1 MVEVANSFSCCAL
14 LKRLKNTS
22 FTFFNQISSNFLI
35 LTQSSLKFMGKM
47 VIIITLIWFQRTKY
61 LQDWN
66 QFMKSHTFHHDL
78 RAWVTF
84 ANRLLNRP
92 LIGLLGHFLIKRTKD
107 LKQIN
112 TIFQSYITIC
122 KVSPPFWHL
131 CPLFSTS
138 NNFDTFV
145 GYPVICYY
153 DHPILSF
160 ISPMYTIHLVILTS
174 PGYISHT
181 YISH

>member
-1 MVEVANSFSCCAL
+1 M
-14 LKRLKNTS
+14 
-22 FTFFNQISSNFLI
+22 I
-35 LTQSSLKFMGKM
+35 
-47 VIIITLIWFQRTKY
+47 IIITLIWFQRTKY

-84 ANRLLNRP
+84 SNRLLNRP

-138 NNFDTFV
+138 SVLWSNNFWHLRWLSCHLLLWSSHFISHVYYTL
-145 GYPVICYY
+145 GYINFPWLYLPYESHYIEVLLEVIR
-153 DHPILSF
+153 DF
-160 ISPMYTIHLVILTS
+160 ISPMYTILLVYNNTPWLYLPWNINNL
-174 PGYISHT
+174 IIH
-181 YISH
+181 

>member
-1 MVEVANSFSCCAL
+1 MLYLKDLKIL
-14 LKRLKNTS
+14 LLL
-22 FTFFNQISSNFLI
+22 FLTKFLAI
-35 LTQSSLKFMGKM
+35 FLFWHNFMGKM
-47 VIIITLIWFQRTKY
+47 IIIITLIWFQRTKY
-61 LQDWN
+61 LHDWN

-84 ANRLLNRP
+84 SNRLLNRP

-122 KVSPPFWHL
+122 KVSPPCSHL

-138 NNFDTFV
+138 SVLWSNKFW
-145 GYPVICYY
+145 
-153 DHPILSF
+153 HLRWLSCHLLIWSHLII
-160 ISPMYTIHLVILTS
+160 ISPMYIYYTL
-174 PGYISHT
+174 GYISH
-181 YISH
+181 ISPTTL

>member
-1 MVEVANSFSCCAL
+1 MLYLKDLKIL
-14 LKRLKNTS
+14 LLL
-22 FTFFNQISSNFLI
+22 FLTKFLAI
-35 LTQSSLKFMGKM
+35 FLFWHNFMGKM
-47 VIIITLIWFQRTKY
+47 IIIITLIWFQRTKY
-61 LQDWN
+61 LHDWN

-78 RAWVTF
+78 KAWVTF
-84 ANRLLNRP
+84 SNRLLNRP

-131 CPLFSTS
+131 CPLFSTLSVLCS
-138 NNFDTFV
+138 NNFDTFI

-153 DHPILSF
+153 DHPILSLYLKC
-160 ISPMYTIHLVILTS
+160 ILYTWL
-174 PGYISHT
+174 Y
-181 YISH
+181 

>member
-1 MVEVANSFSCCAL
+1 MRNEIYW
-14 LKRLKNTS
+14 
-22 FTFFNQISSNFLI
+22 TFFYLFLTKFLAI
-35 LTQSSLKFMGKM
+35 FLFWHNFMGKM
-47 VIIITLIWFQRTKY
+47 IIIITLIWFQRTKY
-61 LQDWN
+61 LHDWN

-78 RAWVTF
+78 KAWVTF
-84 ANRLLNRP
+84 SNRLLNRP

-131 CPLFSTS
+131 LPLFSTS
-138 NNFDTFV
+138 QQFWHL
-145 GYPVICYY
+145 CW
-153 DHPILSF
+153 LSCHLLLWSSHL

-181 YISH
+181 YISHYIEVLLEVIRDLLGC